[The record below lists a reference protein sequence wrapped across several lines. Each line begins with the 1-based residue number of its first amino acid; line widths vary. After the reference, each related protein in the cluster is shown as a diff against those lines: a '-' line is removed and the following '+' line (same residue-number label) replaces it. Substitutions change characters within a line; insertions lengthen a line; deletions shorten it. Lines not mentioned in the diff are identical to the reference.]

1 MSQDHYQDNNSSPD
15 YIDDILKMSSQDLQL
30 LYEAQ
35 FPTTMDNEGTMLSAN
50 GDPVYFAQPGIQ
62 DYGIG
67 NYQPN
72 DVPLSALDDGQYQN
86 GFNGY
91 SQPML
96 EQSSPQHYAGTPP
109 PRYLSI
115 EPVSATNTP
124 THLVDV
130 HSPFD
135 PCYSYMTPSPS
146 APSPATAIA
155 LVQPKFFGLSF
166 RNLAEA
172 KDSMLNRYIENDWV
186 PPANDSTIPTTDED
200 RAGHVAEL
208 LAAMKDTSACPDNQ
222 DKDRFAKRLTP
233 GAKKA
238 IYEDQ
243 MEKVCWQLVDTAEKL
258 HFFGPKSFSI
268 YDTTPLQTMYK
279 SRNLTFGER
288 IDSLCELLRLS
299 KGRCFS
305 LLKGENLETTVGAA
319 PDKITG
325 TILNNEQNG
334 NRQKYIAE
342 GRTRVKEKKATT
354 SPEDQAS
361 VTDGDKELES
371 GVAMSLPSNDL
382 EEELHLN
389 VATSLQSSG
398 PLPPADIGAS
408 IIGDVQ
414 SNNTQTV
421 SQYAGDNGGQ
431 YENNQHVTGNSYRHG
446 PQPVFHHALPS
457 PGMLSPS
464 MRSSNMVSP
473 NMLSPSASYAPTP
486 TPSLHGIYSPSTQPS
501 PVMPWT
507 PSPSYMPHMTQA
519 YSHTPYQH
527 LVAIPR
533 PNRVMKRS
541 AEDAQL
547 GMDPYAPVQRPRFDD
562 QQTYWQ

>member
-1 MSQDHYQDNNSSPD
+1 MSQDHYQDNNSHSNYID
-15 YIDDILKMSSQDLQL
+15 YILNMSPQDMQL
-30 LYEAQ
+30 IHEAQ
-35 FPTTMDNEGTMLSAN
+35 FQTTMDNEGAMLSAN

-72 DVPLSALDDGQYQN
+72 DVPLYAPYDGQYQH
-86 GFNGY
+86 GFDGY

-115 EPVSATNTP
+115 EPASATNTP
-124 THLVDV
+124 TNSVDV
-130 HSPFD
+130 DSPFD
-135 PCYSYMTPSPS
+135 PCYRYMTPSPS
-146 APSPATAIA
+146 APSQATAIA

-200 RAGHVAEL
+200 RAEHVAEL
-208 LAAMKDTSACPDNQ
+208 LAAMKDVSACPDNQ

-258 HFFGPKSFSI
+258 HVFGPKSFSI
-268 YDTTPLQTMYK
+268 YDTTPLETMHK

-299 KGRCFS
+299 KSRCFS

-325 TILNNEQNG
+325 TILNNGQNR
-334 NRQKYIAE
+334 NRQEYIAE
-342 GRTRVKEKKATT
+342 GRVSVKEKKATT

-361 VTDGDKELES
+361 VTDGDKELDS
-371 GVAMSLPSNDL
+371 SVAMNLPSNEPEEEVDPNVSMSLPSS
-382 EEELHLN
+382 E
-389 VATSLQSSG
+389 
-398 PLPPADIGAS
+398 PLPPTDAGTS
-408 IIGDVQ
+408 IIGDLQ

-421 SQYAGDNGGQ
+421 SQYGGDNGGQ
-431 YENNQHVTGNSYRHG
+431 YENNQHVTGNSYYYG
-446 PQPVFHHALPS
+446 PQPVLPHSVSS
-457 PGMLSPS
+457 PEMLT
-464 MRSSNMVSP
+464 P
-473 NMLSPSASYAPTP
+473 NMLSPSTSYAPASTP
-486 TPSLHGIYSPSTQPS
+486 VSYGLYSPSTQPS
-501 PVMPWT
+501 PVTSWT
-507 PSPSYMPHMTQA
+507 PTPSYMPHMTGG
-519 YSHTPYQH
+519 YPHTPYQH
-527 LVAIPR
+527 PFAIPR
-533 PNRVMKRS
+533 PNRVLKRS

-547 GMDPYAPVQRPRFDD
+547 GMGPYAPVQRPRFDD
-562 QQTYWQ
+562 QEAYWQ